1 MAKHRKIDP
10 EERAYW
16 AQVGRDFRA
25 MAERRLARLA
35 LWDEAE
41 ARRRERLRRLT
52 FGLLGRS

>member
-1 MAKHRKIDP
+1 MGKHQIDP

-25 MAERRLARLA
+25 MYERRMRRIAEEDA
-35 LWDEAE
+35 AE
-41 ARRRERLRRLT
+41 ARRKARLRRLT